1 MLFVLVVH
9 LVGMCEYGHY
19 TAQAQ
24 ESVFDSEAINKEYF
38 FILGRQRSGNEYV
51 AMVI

>member
-9 LVGMCEYGHY
+9 LVGMSEYGHY

-24 ESVFDSEAINKEYF
+24 ESVFDSEATNRAF
-38 FILGRQRSGNEYV
+38 FILGRGLETT
-51 AMVI
+51 MLLW